1 MGVNSYR
8 AWGIFLISA
17 GILWANFDSPEWAV
31 TLTASQ
37 YRQLGLNY
45 RQQERFPEA
54 IAALEK
60 SAAME
65 PNTANRVLLGWTQ
78 HLAGDRQA
86 ALDTLVKTV
95 HQNPLDIPAL
105 NALGIVCLVNGNLP
119 EAVIVHSWA
128 TLLKPQNE
136 IAHYNLSLAYHRLQQ
151 YPWAIATAATAVR
164 LEPENPHPL
173 IAEAIAHW
181 DSGNPTLAKARY
193 AEAISLDPQYQDS
206 SFLSH
211 LQAAG
216 FSPSQIETVEAVRT
230 TMASR

>member
-1 MGVNSYR
+1 MGM
-8 AWGIFLISA
+8 AA
-17 GILWANFDSPEWAV
+17 
-31 TLTASQ
+31 Q
-37 YRQLGLNY
+37 YRQLGLSY

-60 SAAME
+60 SAALE

-78 HLAGDRQA
+78 HLAGDRQG
-86 ALDTLVKTV
+86 ALETLVKTV
-95 HQNPLDIPAL
+95 HQNPLDVPAL

-128 TLLKPQNE
+128 TVLAPQNE
-136 IAHYNLSLAYHRLQQ
+136 IAYYNLSLAYHRLQH
-151 YPWAIATAATAVR
+151 YPWAIATAAQAAQ

-181 DSGNPTLAKARY
+181 NSGNPRLATARY
-193 AEAISLDPQYQDS
+193 AQALDLDSRYQDPG
-206 SFLSH
+206 FLSH

-216 FSPSQIETVEAVRT
+216 LSLSQIQTVEAVRAT
-230 TMASR
+230 VADR